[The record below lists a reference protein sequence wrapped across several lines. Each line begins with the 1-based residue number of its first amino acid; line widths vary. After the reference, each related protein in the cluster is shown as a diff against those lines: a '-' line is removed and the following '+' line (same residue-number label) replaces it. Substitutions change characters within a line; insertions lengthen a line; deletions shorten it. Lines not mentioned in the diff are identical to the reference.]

1 MVAVPAETA
10 VTIPLLVTVATV
22 LLLLDHVT
30 FLLVA
35 FSGNTVAVNVSVVP
49 IVISAVG
56 RFSVTFVTGTDAA
69 VTVTVQV
76 AVLPPSCVVAIIVAE
91 PADMAVTR
99 PLLLTEATDGLLL
112 VQFTVLLV
120 ALAGRMVGINVSEAP
135 AINDNAVLFSVM
147 PVTGTGNSVKEIC
160 SIVTCRDWL
169 PAVTVTMAVRGV
181 PVVLAVALTVI
192 SLFPLPDAG

>member
-1 MVAVPAETA
+1 MVAVPADTA
-10 VTIPLLVTVATV
+10 VTIPLLVTVATM

-30 FLLVA
+30 VLLVA

-91 PADMAVTR
+91 PVDMAVTR

-120 ALAGRMVGINVSEAP
+120 ALAGRMVGTSVSEAP

-147 PVTGTGNSVKEIC
+147 PVTGTGTSVMEIC